1 LCQADVIVLAQPEQ
15 QTYPCGNKSKT
26 RRRTDSGQKRM
37 GNGNIKKQIAWQ
49 TIGGPDAERL
59 VESLLS
65 VQHIEIAVT
74 VAPEPGVKMAK
85 NGREFEKVVKNMGIW
100 KNE

>member
-1 LCQADVIVLAQPEQ
+1 MSYMIDDRLHINPGTPGLSVCITAKKI
-15 QTYPCGNKSKT
+15 GK
-26 RRRTDSGQKRM
+26 
-37 GNGNIKKQIAWQ
+37 NGNIKKQISWQ

-74 VAPEPGVKMAK
+74 AAPEPGVKMAK
-85 NGREFEKVVKNMGIW
+85 SEKEFEKVVKNMGIW

>member
-1 LCQADVIVLAQPEQ
+1 MSYIIDDRLHINPGTPGLSVCITAKKI
-15 QTYPCGNKSKT
+15 GK
-26 RRRTDSGQKRM
+26 
-37 GNGNIKKQIAWQ
+37 NGNIKKGIALQ
-49 TIGGPDAERL
+49 TTGGPDAERL

-74 VAPEPGVKMAK
+74 VAPEPDVKMAK
-85 NGREFEKVVKNMGIW
+85 NGKEFEKVVKNMGIW

>member
-1 LCQADVIVLAQPEQ
+1 
-15 QTYPCGNKSKT
+15 
-26 RRRTDSGQKRM
+26 M
-37 GNGNIKKQIAWQ
+37 GYIIDDRLHINPGTPGLSICITAKKIGKNGNIKKCIAWQ
-49 TIGGPDAERL
+49 TTGGPDAERL

-85 NGREFEKVVKNMGIW
+85 SEKEFKKAVKNMGIW

>member
-1 LCQADVIVLAQPEQ
+1 MSYVIDDRLHINPGTPGLSVCITAKKI
-15 QTYPCGNKSKT
+15 GK
-26 RRRTDSGQKRM
+26 
-37 GNGNIKKQIAWQ
+37 NGNIKKQIAWQ

-85 NGREFEKVVKNMGIW
+85 NGKEFEKVVKNIKKGGYQL
-100 KNE
+100 

>member
-1 LCQADVIVLAQPEQ
+1 MSYIIDDRLHINPGTPGLSVCVTAKKIGKD
-15 QTYPCGNKSKT
+15 
-26 RRRTDSGQKRM
+26 
-37 GNGNIKKQIAWQ
+37 GNIKKQISWQ

-59 VESLLS
+59 AESLLS

-74 VAPEPGVKMAK
+74 AAPEPGVKMAK
-85 NGREFEKVVKNMGIW
+85 SEKEFKKAVKNMGIW

>member
-1 LCQADVIVLAQPEQ
+1 MSYIIDDRLHINPGTPGLSVCITAKKI
-15 QTYPCGNKSKT
+15 GK
-26 RRRTDSGQKRM
+26 
-37 GNGNIKKQIAWQ
+37 NGNIKKQISWQ

-74 VAPEPGVKMAK
+74 AAPEPGVRMAK
-85 NGREFEKVVKNMGIW
+85 SEKEFKKVVKKYGNMR
-100 KNE
+100 K

>member
-1 LCQADVIVLAQPEQ
+1 MRYIIDDRPYAPDPAKEGQ
-15 QTYPCGNKSKT
+15 QLWITAEKIGK
-26 RRRTDSGQKRM
+26 
-37 GNGNIKKQIAWQ
+37 NGNIKKQISWQ

-74 VAPEPGVKMAK
+74 AAPEPGVKMAK
-85 NGREFEKVVKNMGIW
+85 SEKEFEKVVKNMGIW

>member
-1 LCQADVIVLAQPEQ
+1 MSYIIDDRLHIKPGTPGLSVCITAKKI
-15 QTYPCGNKSKT
+15 GK
-26 RRRTDSGQKRM
+26 
-37 GNGNIKKQIAWQ
+37 NGNIKKQIAWQ
-49 TIGGPDAERL
+49 TIVGPDAVRL

-74 VAPEPGVKMAK
+74 AASEPGVKMAK
-85 NGREFEKVVKNMGIW
+85 SEKEFEKVVKNMGIW

>member
-1 LCQADVIVLAQPEQ
+1 MSYIIDDRLHINPGTPGLSVCITAKKI
-15 QTYPCGNKSKT
+15 GK
-26 RRRTDSGQKRM
+26 
-37 GNGNIKKQIAWQ
+37 NGNIKKQISWQ

-65 VQHIEIAVT
+65 VQHIEIAVIA
-74 VAPEPGVKMAK
+74 APEPGVKMAK
-85 NGREFEKVVKNMGIW
+85 SEKEFEKVVKNMGIW